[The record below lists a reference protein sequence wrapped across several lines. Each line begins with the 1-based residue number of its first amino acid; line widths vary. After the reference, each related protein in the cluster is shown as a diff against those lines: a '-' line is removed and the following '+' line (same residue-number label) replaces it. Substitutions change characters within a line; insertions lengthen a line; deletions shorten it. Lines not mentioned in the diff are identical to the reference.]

1 MAPLPQLTLRD
12 MTPNSQEYGV
22 DSDYPCNSYWRY
34 LMSLSKLFLIAAL
47 ICFVLEAL
55 SGRMKM
61 RAPFSLLGGG
71 LAFWV
76 ASLLF

>member
-1 MAPLPQLTLRD
+1 
-12 MTPNSQEYGV
+12 
-22 DSDYPCNSYWRY
+22 
-34 LMSLSKLFLIAAL
+34 MSLSKLFLIAAL

>member
-1 MAPLPQLTLRD
+1 MARLPQVTLRET
-12 MTPNSQEYGV
+12 TPNSQEYALNC
-22 DSDYPCNSYWRY
+22 DYPCNSYWRW